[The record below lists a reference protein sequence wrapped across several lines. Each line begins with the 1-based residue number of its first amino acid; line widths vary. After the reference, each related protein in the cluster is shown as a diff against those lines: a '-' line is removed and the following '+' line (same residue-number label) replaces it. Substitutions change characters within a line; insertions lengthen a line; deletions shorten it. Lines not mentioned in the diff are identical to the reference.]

1 MEQSVIP
8 YGEEVMIVNVN
19 YNTETDETYIVIPDQ
34 YMLEL
39 DWQLGDELKYEVDV
53 NKFVTIINVT
63 KGNRENGKV

>member
-1 MEQSVIP
+1 MV
-8 YGEEVMIVNVN
+8 VNVN

-63 KGNRENGKV
+63 KGNRENGKI

>member
-1 MEQSVIP
+1 
-8 YGEEVMIVNVN
+8 MIVNVN

-63 KGNRENGKV
+63 KGNRKNGKV

>member
-1 MEQSVIP
+1 
-8 YGEEVMIVNVN
+8 MIVNVN